1 MIQALQQNPDP
12 THALGLIAE
21 AYPHMDSQ
29 ALQQHLNQLNVIANT
44 WGRLSAIADRE
55 D

>member
-1 MIQALQQNPDP
+1 
-12 THALGLIAE
+12 
-21 AYPHMDSQ
+21 MDSQ
-29 ALQQHLNQLNVIANT
+29 ALEQHLTQLNVIANT